1 MLPDSMRWALAA
13 YVVPAILIYAAVLL
27 IRGGPVTAQSFNYSL
42 TLLVVLLVSAAIA
55 VVCLVVASVLAVQSL
70 RFDSI
75 SVRWPQYAVLLAAAV
90 PTVVA
95 AFWLTQ

>member
-1 MLPDSMRWALAA
+1 VLPRSMRWALAGYA
-13 YVVPAILIYAAVLL
+13 IPVVLICAAMLL
-27 IRGGPVTAQSFNYSL
+27 IRGGPVTAQPYNYAL
-42 TLLVVLLVSAAIA
+42 MLLVVLLVSAAIA

-70 RFDSI
+70 RLDSS
-75 SVRWPQYAVLLAAAV
+75 SVRWPQYAVLLAAVA

>member
-1 MLPDSMRWALAA
+1 MLPGSMRWALAG
-13 YVVPAILIYAAVLL
+13 YVVPAILICAGVLL

-42 TLLVVLLVSAAIA
+42 MLLVVLLVSAAIA
-55 VVCLVVASVLAVQSL
+55 VVCLVVASVLAVHSL
-70 RFDSI
+70 RFDST